1 MLLWGTA
8 VPGPREHPR
17 AEPEALHY
25 LTIWEVLLVGKLWR
39 MGRNTVFSSCWA
51 APARREGLAK
61 NLAAEC
67 VTSLSILTC
76 ILGTNGVYT
85 EISIPGGAPETFMA
99 APGTR
104 AGAVCA
110 LTR

>member
-1 MLLWGTA
+1 VEEPYPISRSHREGERMLLWGTA

-76 ILGTNGVYT
+76 APGTNGVY
-85 EISIPGGAPETFMA
+85 PK
-99 APGTR
+99 
-104 AGAVCA
+104 
-110 LTR
+110 